1 VRRLKLLVL
10 GIQKHF
16 VNDKYC
22 INGGHIHEAS
32 VSLVFDSY
40 AFLSKCSL
48 FLLKLSRKGNL
59 YSE

>member
-1 VRRLKLLVL
+1 ML